1 MTKSW
6 NSCLRGSWFLIL
18 TVFGSLQV
26 VTGQTVSR
34 LPPTGPEPPSRYAWL
49 PTRNESGV
57 PNLELEIPFVDSSPD
72 WSESVPA
79 SQAGWSFRTC
89 RDFGAL
95 LYFQTE
101 ATFLSQGSEL
111 PASQFALSNSTPSL
125 TVPAGSLPSSAT
137 FFPPP
142 NDFIAQSTYNPYLW
156 NWTVGSAQ
164 PLSSTQGS
172 LGGLDAFTGAPR
184 LTLGLVFETGVGLQ
198 VRYWTLE
205 NGSAG
210 VVPLGT
216 GAMTYA
222 GTVQATSGAE
232 QFRAQTIDFELTK
245 DLLVGNWELLGTFG
259 FRQAQV
265 DHQRTDTAFGR
276 IRTGA
281 SETGQAEIPNINLY
295 SPSLYSFA
303 SGGGSSFDGAGL
315 TFSLQGLRPIVAHPA
330 WALFLTARGST
341 LFGET
346 NSWAQSSVAYSS
358 FYGSGA
364 ANDLERIR
372 DHETL
377 MIGEL
382 QAGLQWC
389 PQFHWTPGRFFFR
402 AAVEYQ
408 YWRALGD
415 QALASATTGDRGMTR
430 SLPTPPSTQVPPNA
444 TSVVGGYNF
453 WTNPA
458 YLGGIGTTQG
468 STVARGG
475 QVDFDLIGLAL
486 TAGFVY

>member
-1 MTKSW
+1 M
-6 NSCLRGSWFLIL
+6 
-18 TVFGSLQV
+18 
-26 VTGQTVSR
+26 
-34 LPPTGPEPPSRYAWL
+34 
-49 PTRNESGV
+49 

-245 DLLVGNWELLGTFG
+245 DLLVGNW
-259 FRQAQV
+259 
-265 DHQRTDTAFGR
+265 
-276 IRTGA
+276 
-281 SETGQAEIPNINLY
+281 
-295 SPSLYSFA
+295 
-303 SGGGSSFDGAGL
+303 
-315 TFSLQGLRPIVAHPA
+315 
-330 WALFLTARGST
+330 
-341 LFGET
+341 
-346 NSWAQSSVAYSS
+346 
-358 FYGSGA
+358 
-364 ANDLERIR
+364 
-372 DHETL
+372 
-377 MIGEL
+377 
-382 QAGLQWC
+382 
-389 PQFHWTPGRFFFR
+389 
-402 AAVEYQ
+402 
-408 YWRALGD
+408 
-415 QALASATTGDRGMTR
+415 
-430 SLPTPPSTQVPPNA
+430 
-444 TSVVGGYNF
+444 
-453 WTNPA
+453 
-458 YLGGIGTTQG
+458 
-468 STVARGG
+468 
-475 QVDFDLIGLAL
+475 
-486 TAGFVY
+486 